1 MKFLNKKSITTLL
14 SVLALL
20 SCSTETIVTTP
31 KDSSEITVI
40 QNKSSNPDFELLIE
54 QKKNNGELMPIGSKG
69 VGSVSLNGF
78 DYPVNKLVQDQS
90 IIQIP
95 NLVAGKHDLKV
106 SLYLVKDELKI
117 PLIIPNI
124 GQKVFVILRLT
135 INETLR
141 EIERIEYGYDLDRNG
156 IIDTNAARF
165 ESNNNKIFYAISTTG
180 IKTRIDTEIAANGS
194 IPDQD
199 VTPPGVVPQTDTVIQ
214 TQPQI
219 LLPDPPKPVTGNLEL
234 YPLPPGASRLPDPPN
249 PLPPEVE
256 KKPNQDN
263 NP

>member
-1 MKFLNKKSITTLL
+1 MKSLKNKIFITLL
-14 SVLALL
+14 TLL
-20 SCSTETIVTTP
+20 PISCATETAVTTP
-31 KDSSEITVI
+31 KNTSDISII
-40 QNKSSNPDFELLIE
+40 QNKSSNPDLELLIE
-54 QKKNNGELMPIGSKG
+54 QKKTNGELIPIGSKG
-69 VGSVSLNGF
+69 VGNVSLNGF

-106 SLYLVKDELKI
+106 SLYLVKNEFKI

-135 INETLR
+135 INEALR
-141 EIERIEYGYDLDRNG
+141 EIEKIEYGYDLDRNG
-156 IIDTNAARF
+156 IIDANAARF
-165 ESNNNKIFYAISTTG
+165 ESNDNKTFFAISTTG
-180 IKTRIDTEIAANGS
+180 IKTRIDAEITPNSSVPG
-194 IPDQD
+194 QD
-199 VTPPGVVPQTDTVIQ
+199 VTPPGVVPQTGTIIQ

-219 LLPDPPKPVTGNLEL
+219 QLPDPPKPVTGNLEL

-249 PLPPEVE
+249 PLPPEIE
-256 KKPNQDN
+256 KKQDQDI